1 MHETDP
7 SFLGRMI
14 FLRREFKRVHIPD
27 GAAVIALWSA
37 CTPLMER
44 LSSRYGAPARARWSS
59 GHDIVERLHVPDG
72 AAVMMLWSACMPQ
85 MERWSWC
92 CGAPARPRWRGSH
105 GVVERLHAPDGAAVM
120 ALWSGCTQMMERV
133 HTCCEARIG
142 AESRVSPPNLR
153 CVSLEFLL
161 LKLMAYS

>member
-72 AAVMMLWSACMPQ
+72 AAVMMLWSACMPP
-85 MERWSWC
+85 MERRSWC

-105 GVVERLHAPDGAAVM
+105 GVVEWVYADDGACAHV
-120 ALWSGCTQMMERV
+120 L
-133 HTCCEARIG
+133 
-142 AESRVSPPNLR
+142 
-153 CVSLEFLL
+153 
-161 LKLMAYS
+161 

>member
-72 AAVMMLWSACMPQ
+72 AAVM
-85 MERWSWC
+85 
-92 CGAPARPRWRGSH
+92 
-105 GVVERLHAPDGAAVM
+105 

-133 HTCCEARIG
+133 HTCCAARIG

-153 CVSLEFLL
+153 CVFAAEVNGVFVNGRRAGGDEFC
-161 LKLMAYS
+161 AT